1 MNKQRTMNKNQNT
14 PILFPYE
21 PEVFWAEMRELIR
34 EEVQKNNTST
44 LPPEDIRN
52 TPGMVEKPLYK
63 IIEVC
68 TLFKITKPTVYDWIK
83 HGKLKRVK
91 IRSRVYFLGNDIR
104 ELMKTG

>member
-1 MNKQRTMNKNQNT
+1 MNNNHQT

-21 PEVFWAEMRELIR
+21 PDAFWAEMRELIR
-34 EEVQKNNTST
+34 EEVQNKSASA
-44 LPPEDIRN
+44 LLPEDILN

-63 IIEVC
+63 IQEVC

-104 ELMKTG
+104 ELMRTG